1 MSSFLPSIEEF
12 NHLPV
17 ESQQI
22 IISSQLINN
31 ASGEEKANLAKVLN
45 LMEYLNENNDQ
56 GSEHLFS
63 ILYQNKEK
71 SLEKV
76 IFQINEIELSRQ
88 ATKTLN
94 SKDRLNS
101 AEFKNL
107 LSNFETV
114 SLEIEYPSSVFDIIY
129 NQLLNLKTEVSTKPK
144 IIISVYINGIEQ
156 KTDKKFIKNG
166 NIGIIR
172 FGKTV
177 KTITEGRSH
186 DQGSFFCCSSLTLIS
201 IPSSVTSIGD
211 YAFRDCLR
219 LTQIEFEFPSSVA
232 SIGDFAFYNCL
243 RLTQITIPS
252 SVTSIGRCAFHFC
265 RSLTQVTIPSS
276 VTSIGDYAFLDC
288 LSLAQ
293 IEFEFPSFL
302 ASIGRECFKC
312 CSSLTQVT
320 IPSSV
325 TSIGD
330 YAFLD
335 CLSLAQIEFEF
346 PSSLA
351 SIGRECFKCCSS
363 LTKISIPSSVTSIG
377 RDAFYDCLSL
387 AQITFEFPSS
397 LASIGREC
405 FKWCSSLTKISIPS
419 SVTSIGRDAFFIC
432 SSLLIISIP
441 LKGCSSLYSIFRKR
455 MKLGINNDAQI
466 CDLDSIFLNAFMNV
480 SSLSYEIGYINQ
492 ASAPFFVRKALKD
505 IFSIAVSIEYNLFS
519 ISSQKNEHQ
528 SPPIDFEEKLQ
539 NQKKE
544 FEIQQKEFEIQ
555 KKEFEIRQKEFE
567 IQKKELENQMK
578 LMLEKMIKQQD
589 EVEKLKKEMFEKD
602 EKYKKEMEEKD
613 ETIQIL
619 IEKLKVIQNKS

>member
-211 YAFRDCLR
+211 YAF
-219 LTQIEFEFPSSVA
+219 
-232 SIGDFAFYNCL
+232 
-243 RLTQITIPS
+243 
-252 SVTSIGRCAFHFC
+252 
-265 RSLTQVTIPSS
+265 
-276 VTSIGDYAFLDC
+276 LDC

-293 IEFEFPSFL
+293 IEFEFPSF
-302 ASIGRECFKC
+302 
-312 CSSLTQVT
+312 
-320 IPSSV
+320 
-325 TSIGD
+325 
-330 YAFLD
+330 
-335 CLSLAQIEFEF
+335 
-346 PSSLA
+346 
-351 SIGRECFKCCSS
+351 
-363 LTKISIPSSVTSIG
+363 
-377 RDAFYDCLSL
+377 
-387 AQITFEFPSS
+387 

>member
-17 ESQQI
+17 ESQQM

-45 LMEYLNENNDQ
+45 LLEYLNENNDQ
-56 GSEHLFS
+56 GSGHLFS

-76 IFQINEIELSRQ
+76 IFHINEIELSRQ
-88 ATKTLN
+88 ATKSLN

-129 NQLLNLKTEVSTKPK
+129 NQLLNLKTEVSTKTK

-156 KTDKKFIKNG
+156 KTDKKFIKNE

-186 DQGSFFCCSSLTLIS
+186 DQGSFFYCSSLTLIS

-276 VTSIGDYAFLDC
+276 VTSIGDYTFLDEFNTEENYENFFKVIKEYQMTVDNNK
-288 LSLAQ
+288 LKSILLQ
-293 IEFEFPSFL
+293 INV
-302 ASIGRECFKC
+302 IGKNHQR
-312 CSSLTQVT
+312 
-320 IPSSV
+320 
-325 TSIGD
+325 
-330 YAFLD
+330 
-335 CLSLAQIEFEF
+335 
-346 PSSLA
+346 
-351 SIGRECFKCCSS
+351 
-363 LTKISIPSSVTSIG
+363 
-377 RDAFYDCLSL
+377 
-387 AQITFEFPSS
+387 
-397 LASIGREC
+397 
-405 FKWCSSLTKISIPS
+405 
-419 SVTSIGRDAFFIC
+419 
-432 SSLLIISIP
+432 
-441 LKGCSSLYSIFRKR
+441 
-455 MKLGINNDAQI
+455 INNFISKIEQI
-466 CDLDSIFLNAFMNV
+466 
-480 SSLSYEIGYINQ
+480 
-492 ASAPFFVRKALKD
+492 
-505 IFSIAVSIEYNLFS
+505 
-519 ISSQKNEHQ
+519 
-528 SPPIDFEEKLQ
+528 
-539 NQKKE
+539 
-544 FEIQQKEFEIQ
+544 
-555 KKEFEIRQKEFE
+555 
-567 IQKKELENQMK
+567 
-578 LMLEKMIKQQD
+578 LEKMKKDIHNYLSNSEIFNIFNQVKEFGVYVNRNNISLD
-589 EVEKLKKEMFEKD
+589 SYIEKSIFETNIILNLYFNLK
-602 EKYKKEMEEKD
+602 
-613 ETIQIL
+613 L
-619 IEKLKVIQNKS
+619 IEYASFYGSMDIIRFMRVNGNVELTSNMWIYAIHSRNAELIKYLEDNHVSPPDNKYERILEESSS